1 MRSFKNSWTQ
11 LRETM
16 RGAVFLASLQASMA
30 LLALVSAAA
39 VLATIVLLLAPAVV
53 AFRLLFGH

>member
-11 LRETM
+11 MRETM
-16 RGAVFLASLQASMA
+16 RGAVLLASVHVPGA
-30 LLALVSAAA
+30 LLALLSAGAM
-39 VLATIVLLLAPAVV
+39 LATIVLLLAPTVV